1 MRFTCFLRTA
11 CIDEDALVIQGQSGS
26 EDRQL
31 TARHSRRVSGTGL
44 IFKTWQSLCQFLI
57 SCSSDPYIVSN
68 SSFKAILK
76 ASRAAIRAAFRARPP
91 FSHSYNLYKR
101 SNSTFGGFEGSYWKF
116 EYCEKKPS
124 SGVSE
129 PRGWA
134 LIFLWPGWGL
144 LVRDF
149 HRNYDPRAKST
160 LRVIPGNLK
169 ERTSGLTA
177 GSLYG

>member
-11 CIDEDALVIQGQSGS
+11 CIDEDALVLQGQSGS

-44 IFKTWQSLCQFLI
+44 ILKTWQSLCQFLI
-57 SCSSDPYIVSN
+57 SCSSDPYILSN
-68 SSFKAILK
+68 SSFRAVLK
-76 ASRAAIRAAFRARPP
+76 ALRAECHFQSWL
-91 FSHSYNLYKR
+91 SHSYKSHKR

-116 EYCEKKPS
+116 EYREKKPS

-149 HRNYDPRAKST
+149 HGNYDPRAKST
-160 LRVIPGNLK
+160 LRVNPGNLK